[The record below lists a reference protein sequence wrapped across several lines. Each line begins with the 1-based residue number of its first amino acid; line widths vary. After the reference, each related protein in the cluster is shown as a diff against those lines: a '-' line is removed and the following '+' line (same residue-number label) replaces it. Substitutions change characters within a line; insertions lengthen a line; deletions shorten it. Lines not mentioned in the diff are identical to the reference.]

1 MDQLFSVQFLPVFGA
16 CHSQTHRNRHSS
28 RSAFHGTRLDGM
40 ANALGAFGI
49 VDENN
54 GYTAFFAIAAR
65 GINFTL
71 RYVQNHPAV
80 PQASERIVRGLEA
93 HFLRALLP
101 SCLRRGSL

>member
-1 MDQLFSVQFLPVFGA
+1 MPVSVVQFFEVI
-16 CHSQTHRNRHSS
+16 
-28 RSAFHGTRLDGM
+28 D
-40 ANALGAFGI
+40 

-93 HFLRALLP
+93 HFFAGFYQVVFETQYPFASAQARTQFLRIEWLCKIIAAP
-101 SCLRRGSL
+101 DSRPAMMSSFD